1 MNKKNKIRVA
11 IVATLSVVAIV
22 LGVIAFQPQNET
34 QGATDI
40 TPVRTPDVVTFELVV
55 TPSPTPPPMPTR
67 SPIQSDEGSS
77 VEVAVSKQSPEP
89 VVIDGSAWFTLIVED
104 ASVNIA
110 CGVDEDTLEKTPGW
124 LETSALPGEEG
135 TCVIFGH
142 RNRKHLKILKDV
154 KLGETIT
161 IKYEGVDYSYLIES
175 ISILK
180 NEEQLTIPATT
191 GKHIM
196 ISTCYPFHYSGK
208 APEKYVLS
216 GSFVMG

>member
-22 LGVIAFQPQNET
+22 LGVIAFQPQNEA

-55 TPSPTPPPMPTR
+55 TPSPTPPPMPTK
-67 SPIQSDEGSS
+67 SPLQSDEGFS
-77 VEVAVSKQSPEP
+77 VEVAIPKQSSKS
-89 VVIDGSAWFTLIVED
+89 VAGNSNAWFALIVGD
-104 ASVNIA
+104 SSVDIA
-110 CGVDEDTLEKTPGW
+110 YGVDEETLEDTPGW
-124 LETSALPGEEG
+124 LETSALPGDEG

-175 ISILK
+175 ISILE

-191 GKHIM
+191 GKHII
-196 ISTCYPFHYSGK
+196 ISTCYPFHYSGS
-208 APEKYVLS
+208 APQKYVLW
-216 GSFVMG
+216 GTLE

>member
-1 MNKKNKIRVA
+1 MEVA
-11 IVATLSVVAIV
+11 I
-22 LGVIAFQPQNET
+22 P
-34 QGATDI
+34 
-40 TPVRTPDVVTFELVV
+40 
-55 TPSPTPPPMPTR
+55 
-67 SPIQSDEGSS
+67 
-77 VEVAVSKQSPEP
+77 KQSSEP
-89 VVIDGSAWFTLIVED
+89 IVVDNNAWFTLIVEN

-110 CGVDEDTLEKTPGW
+110 YGVDEDTLEDTPGW

-175 ISILK
+175 ISILE

-191 GKHIM
+191 GKHIL
-196 ISTCYPFHYSGK
+196 ISTCYPFHYSGS
-208 APEKYVLS
+208 APQKYVLW
-216 GSFVMG
+216 GTML

>member
-11 IVATLSVVAIV
+11 IVATLSVVSIV

-40 TPVRTPDVVTFELVV
+40 TPLRTPDVVTFELVV
-55 TPSPTPPPMPTR
+55 TPSPTPPPMPTK
-67 SPIQSDEGSS
+67 SSVQSDEGSS
-77 VEVAVSKQSPEP
+77 VEVAIPKQSTEP
-89 VVIDGSAWFTLIVED
+89 VVIDSNTWFTLIVED
-104 ASVNIA
+104 ASVKIA
-110 CGVDEDTLEKTPGW
+110 YGVDEDTLEDTPGW

-154 KLGETIT
+154 KLGESIT
-161 IKYEGVDYSYLIES
+161 IKYEGVNYSYLIES
-175 ISILK
+175 ISILE

-191 GKHIM
+191 GKHIL
-196 ISTCYPFHYSGK
+196 ISTCYPFHYSGS
-208 APEKYVLS
+208 APQKYVLW
-216 GSFVMG
+216 GTML

>member
-1 MNKKNKIRVA
+1 MSKKNKIRVA
-11 IVATLSVVAIV
+11 IVATLSIVAIV
-22 LGVIAFQPQNET
+22 LGFIAFQPQNET
-34 QGATDI
+34 QGVTDI

-55 TPSPTPPPMPTR
+55 TPSPTPPPMPTE
-67 SPIQSDEGSS
+67 PPVQSDEGSS
-77 VEVAVSKQSPEP
+77 VEVAIPKQSSEP
-89 VVIDGSAWFTLIVED
+89 IVVDK
-104 ASVNIA
+104 
-110 CGVDEDTLEKTPGW
+110 DTLEDTPGW

-175 ISILK
+175 ISILE

-191 GKHIM
+191 GKHIL
-196 ISTCYPFHYSGK
+196 ISTCYPFHYSGS
-208 APEKYVLS
+208 APQKYVLW
-216 GSFVMG
+216 GTML

>member
-1 MNKKNKIRVA
+1 MSKKNKIRVA
-11 IVATLSVVAIV
+11 IVATLSVIAVV
-22 LGVIAFQPQNET
+22 LGIIAFQPAKEAPGT
-34 QGATDI
+34 VDI
-40 TPVRTPDVVTFELVV
+40 APIRTPDVVTFELVV
-55 TPSPTPPPMPTR
+55 TPSPTPPPMPTEM
-67 SPIQSDEGSS
+67 PVQSDEPASA
-77 VEVAVSKQSPEP
+77 EVTTQKQPSKP
-89 VVIDGSAWFTLIVED
+89 VVVDSNAWFTLIVED

-110 CGVDEDTLEKTPGW
+110 YGVDEDTLEDTPGW

-161 IKYEGVDYSYLIES
+161 INYESMDYSYLIES
-175 ISILK
+175 ISILE

-196 ISTCYPFHYSGK
+196 ISTCYPFYYSGS
-208 APEKYVLS
+208 APQKYVLW
-216 GSFVMG
+216 GTMV